1 MLTTST
7 PPPRNRSPRSPAV
20 AGFSYGEP
28 FRVDRLWVWATNF
41 FSEDAMN
48 VIKLTL
54 VAAALSLG
62 LTASSVALPV
72 DRLGALVQEH
82 GVQAD
87 QVRTV
92 CNQWGRCW

>member
-1 MLTTST
+1 L
-7 PPPRNRSPRSPAV
+7 
-20 AGFSYGEP
+20 GEG
-28 FRVDRLWVWATNF
+28 DYF

-54 VAAALSLG
+54 VAATLSLG

-92 CNQWGRCW
+92 CNQWGRCWWVPGRRYYGGYGFYGPRRYYGGYGYGRYRRW